1 MALSKV
7 EPKVDAVCVGVGWT
21 GGILAAELTKA
32 GMSVVGLE
40 RGGPRGQENFQHGH
54 DELRYSVDKELAQ
67 NTAVET
73 WTLRHNAGERA
84 LPIRRI
90 GSFAPASGV
99 GGSGVSWAGQ
109 TWRFSPRDFEIR
121 SRTVQRYGEQAIP
134 TEMSIQDWGITYDEL
149 EPYYD
154 RFEYMAGIA
163 GKAGNVKG
171 KKMPGGNP
179 FEGPRARDYPVP
191 PLLETHAGSIFRKAA
206 DNLGYTPFPGPAGAL
221 SQRYTNPAGITRQSC
236 TYCGFTGHFG
246 CRVGAK
252 SDPTVTVIP
261 EAMRTGRFELRT
273 NATVVEILHDGNQAT
288 GVRYYD
294 EVGRLREQ
302 PADIVLLTAFTLN
315 NCRLLLVSNMGEP
328 YDPHTGR
335 GVIGKNY
342 CYQTDGAGGMAYF
355 KDKDFK
361 PYMNACGNAV
371 AIDDLNGDNFDH
383 TGLGFLGGGLVKYG
397 SAPTLPVTGIL
408 APPGTP
414 TWGAAW
420 KQAIRQHYAHSL
432 IVGAQGESPAYR
444 DHFLDLDPTY
454 QDAYGLPLLRITFD
468 WRPNERA
475 MVDFLGTKISELVDA
490 MGADFVLAA
499 GVLPDHYDTA
509 SYQSTHNTGGVIMG
523 ADPRDSAVNNYL
535 QMWAYPNVFVVGA
548 SAFPQ
553 NPGYNPTG
561 TVGALAYRAADGIVN
576 KYRTNPGLLV

>member
-1 MALSKV
+1 MILP
-7 EPKVDAVCVGVGWT
+7 EVDAVCVGVGWT

-40 RGGPRGQENFQHGH
+40 RGGPRGPENFQHGH

-67 NTAVET
+67 DVTLET
-73 WTLRHNAGERA
+73 WTLRHNMSEPA

-121 SRTVQRYGEQAIP
+121 SRTIQRYGEQAIP
-134 TEMSIQDWGITYDEL
+134 ADMSIKDWGITYDEL

-154 RFEYMAGIA
+154 RFEQMAGIA
-163 GKAGNVKG
+163 GKAGNIKG
-171 KKMPGGNP
+171 RKVAGGNP

-191 PLLETHAGSIFRKAA
+191 PLMESYAGSIFRKATS
-206 DNLGYTPFPGPAGAL
+206 DLGYTPFPGPAAAL
-221 SQRYTNPAGITRQSC
+221 SQRYTNPAGITRESC

-261 EAMRTGRFELRT
+261 EAIRTGRFELRT
-273 NATVVEILHDGNQAT
+273 NATVVEIIHDGRQAT

-294 EVGRLREQ
+294 EVGRLQEQ
-302 PADIVLLTAFTLN
+302 PADVVLLTAFTLN
-315 NCRLLLVSNMGEP
+315 NCRLLLQSRMGRP
-328 YDPHTGR
+328 YDPETGT

-342 CYQTDGAGGMAYF
+342 CYQADGAGGLAYF

-361 PYMNACGNAV
+361 PYMTACGNAV

-397 SAPTLPVTGIL
+397 SAPTLPVTGVL
-408 APPGTP
+408 VPPGTP
-414 TWGAAW
+414 TWGAGW
-420 KQAIRQHYAHSL
+420 KKAIREYYAHSMV
-432 IVGAQGESPAYR
+432 VGAQGESPAYR

-454 QDAYGLPLLRITFD
+454 RDAYGLPLLRITFD

-475 MVDFLGTKISELVDA
+475 MVGFLGTKISELVDS
-490 MGADFVLAA
+490 MGADFVLAG

-523 ADPRDSAVNNYL
+523 ADPRDSAINNYL
-535 QMWAYPNVFVVGA
+535 QMWDYPNVFVVGA

-576 KYRTNPGLLV
+576 KYRANPGLLV

>member
-1 MALSKV
+1 MAL
-7 EPKVDAVCVGVGWT
+7 PKVDAVCVGVGWT

-40 RGGPRGQENFQHGH
+40 RGGPRGPENFQHGH

-67 NTAVET
+67 NTALET
-73 WTLRHNAGERA
+73 WTLRHNMGERA

-109 TWRFSPRDFEIR
+109 TWRFSPRDFEVR

-134 TEMSIQDWGITYDEL
+134 AEMSIQDWGITYDEL

-163 GKAGNVKG
+163 GKAGNIKG
-171 KKMPGGNP
+171 RKVPGGNP

-191 PLLETHAGSIFRKAA
+191 PLLETYAGSIFRKAA
-206 DNLGYTPFPGPAGAL
+206 GDLGYTPFPGPAAAL
-221 SQRYTNPAGITRQSC
+221 SKRYTNPAGITRESC

-273 NATVVEILHDGNQAT
+273 NATVVEIIHDGKQAT

-294 EVGRLREQ
+294 EAGRLQEQ
-302 PADIVLLTAFTLN
+302 PADIVVLTAFTLN
-315 NCRLLLVSNMGEP
+315 NCRLLLQSNMGEP
-328 YDPHTGR
+328 YDPRTGN

-342 CYQTDGAGGMAYF
+342 CYQADGAGGLAYF

-361 PYMNACGNAV
+361 PYMTACGNAV

-397 SAPTLPVTGIL
+397 SAPTLPVTGVL
-408 APPGTP
+408 TPPGTP
-414 TWGAAW
+414 TWGAEW
-420 KQAIRQHYAHSL
+420 KRAIRQYYAHSMV
-432 IVGAQGESPAYR
+432 IGAQGESPAYR

-475 MVDFLGTKISELVDA
+475 MVAFLGTKISGLVDA

-523 ADPRDSAVNNYL
+523 ADPREAAVNNYL
-535 QMWAYPNVFVVGA
+535 QMWDYPNVFVVGA

-576 KYRTNPGLLV
+576 KYRTNPGPLV